1 MDFHNTSVE
10 GIYGKNTAEALKK
23 YKKPYLSN
31 SNLKEKANVKILL
44 QRILDHQFPKLEE
57 PVWTAA
63 MSKVSIIEEQTP
75 VL

>member
-10 GIYGKNTAEALKK
+10 SIYGKNSAKALKK
-23 YKKPYLSN
+23 EIKQYLSN
-31 SNLKEKANVKILL
+31 SNLKEKANAKILL

-57 PVWTAA
+57 PVWTAD
-63 MSKVSIIEEQTP
+63 MSKVSINEEQTQ